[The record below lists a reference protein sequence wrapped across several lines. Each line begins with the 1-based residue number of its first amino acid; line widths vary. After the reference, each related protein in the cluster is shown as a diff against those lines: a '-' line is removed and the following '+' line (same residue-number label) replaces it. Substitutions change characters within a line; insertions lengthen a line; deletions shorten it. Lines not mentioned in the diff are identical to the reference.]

1 MTTYKDIL
9 FDLTDGIARLTFNK
23 PPLNIL
29 DLNMMNEIAEAVKTA
44 SRDKNLKLLVLSANG
59 KAFCA
64 GVSVE
69 DHMGDQVDQM
79 MEVFHRIFTVLGQV
93 EAPTLAV
100 VQGACLGGGLEVAA
114 YCDMI
119 LAAEGAKLGQ
129 PEIKVGVF
137 PPVAAAL
144 FPKIMSPKK
153 AYELVLA
160 GDNIT
165 AKEAEALGLVNK
177 VVPDDQLALEA
188 EKFIQRFRSL
198 SAPVLQL
205 TKKAL
210 KESLE
215 RNFFS
220 ALREAELIYLRDLM
234 TLEDAQEGLKAFLE
248 KRKPIWKNR

>member
-9 FDLTDGIARLTFNK
+9 FDYTDGIARLTFNK

-29 DLNMMNEIAEAVKTA
+29 DINMMKEITAAVKLA
-44 SRDKNLKLLVLSANG
+44 SRENNLKLLVLMAAG

-64 GVSVE
+64 GVSID
-69 DHMGDQVDQM
+69 DHMGDRVDGM
-79 MEVFHRIFTVLGQV
+79 LEVFHSIFTALDEVP
-93 EAPTLAV
+93 APTLAV

-114 YCDMI
+114 YCDML

-137 PPVAAAL
+137 PPIAAAL

-153 AYELVLA
+153 AFELVLT
-160 GDNIT
+160 GDNISSR
-165 AKEAEALGLVNK
+165 EAESLGLVSK
-177 VVPDDQLALEA
+177 VVSDDQLAAEA
-188 EKFIQRFRSL
+188 EKFIERFRAL

-210 KESLE
+210 KEGLE
-215 RNFFS
+215 RNFFG

-234 TLEDAQEGLKAFLE
+234 ALEDAQEGLKAFLE
-248 KRKPIWKNR
+248 KRKPVWKNR